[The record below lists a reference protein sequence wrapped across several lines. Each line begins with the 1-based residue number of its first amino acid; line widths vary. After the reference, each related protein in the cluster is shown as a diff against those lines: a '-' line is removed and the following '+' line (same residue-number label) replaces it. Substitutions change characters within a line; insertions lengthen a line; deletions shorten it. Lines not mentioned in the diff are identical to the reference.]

1 MEKMKLP
8 LTAIRKTAREA
19 GIEEPRW
26 GIWKEVIFRCLEG
39 GMFGICPLAFK
50 MVLFRTMFMTDPQ
63 RLQDSRKREKKA
75 DANTIPDSL
84 LQAFCPCPQGRF

>member
-1 MEKMKLP
+1 MPKKAKQKKIYL
-8 LTAIRKTAREA
+8 RSF
-19 GIEEPRW
+19 EEPRW